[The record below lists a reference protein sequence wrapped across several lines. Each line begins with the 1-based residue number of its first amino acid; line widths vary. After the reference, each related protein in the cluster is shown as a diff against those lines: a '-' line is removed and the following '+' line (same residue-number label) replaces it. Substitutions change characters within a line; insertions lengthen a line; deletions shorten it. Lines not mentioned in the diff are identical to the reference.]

1 MIMEN
6 VKTHISEYSQL
17 AKVLIALLTL
27 TLISVLITGI
37 HLGPLTVAVALTIA
51 SVKVAIVIIYFM
63 HVKYESLFIKMMVA
77 GVFLL
82 FAIVVVVT
90 FIDYLLR

>member
-1 MIMEN
+1 MEN
-6 VKTHISEYSQL
+6 GKTHISEYNQL